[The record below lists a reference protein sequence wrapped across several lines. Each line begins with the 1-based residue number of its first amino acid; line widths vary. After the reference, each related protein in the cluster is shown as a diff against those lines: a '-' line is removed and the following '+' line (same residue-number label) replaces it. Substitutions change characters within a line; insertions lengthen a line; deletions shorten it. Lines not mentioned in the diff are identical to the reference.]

1 METNNSYCIYC
12 HIVPNDKK
20 YYGYTSQ
27 KPEHRWGK
35 NGRGYKN
42 NIDFYND
49 IIFYGWDSIEHIVIA
64 KGLTKDEAEW
74 LEEELIKTNRTYDSE
89 YGYNKFIGI
98 KWTDEQKE
106 VLSETHKGKVLSKE
120 TRKKLSEAHKGHIV
134 SDETRKKMS
143 ISRSGENNH
152 MYGKLGANNPNAK
165 KIICITTMMVFNCI
179 KDAADYYSIDRSSIT
194 KCCKGKYK
202 SAGKFNNQKL
212 VWRYLYTKIL

>member
-1 METNNSYCIYC
+1 MNNKYCVYV

-20 YYGYTSQ
+20 YYGMT
-27 KPEHRWGK
+27 KNVKKRWRS
-35 NGRGYKN
+35 NGRGYKQ
-42 NIDFYND
+42 NINFYSD
-49 IIFYGWDSIEHIVIA
+49 IITYGWDNIKHLIIA
-64 KGLTKDEAEW
+64 DNLTKEEAEL
-74 LEEELIKTNRTYDSE
+74 LEEELIRENRTYDSE

-194 KCCKGKYK
+194 KCCKGKSK